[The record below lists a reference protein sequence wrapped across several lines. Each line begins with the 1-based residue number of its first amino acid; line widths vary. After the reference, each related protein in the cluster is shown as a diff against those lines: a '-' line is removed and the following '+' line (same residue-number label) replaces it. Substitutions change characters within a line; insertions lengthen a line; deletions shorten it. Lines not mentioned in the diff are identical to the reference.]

1 MAEEEGGGLPAARAQ
16 VPGTGVGTGTRYE
29 VRSRPRTFVFAIVLV
44 LSYLLL
50 QFIIISSCEVAH
62 FIYKPPPKE

>member
-1 MAEEEGGGLPAARAQ
+1 MAEKEGGGLPAARAQ
-16 VPGTGVGTGTRYE
+16 VPGTGVGTGTWYE

-50 QFIIISSCEVAH
+50 QFISSCEVAH
-62 FIYKPPPKE
+62 LQKPPPKE